1 MQITGQNLEVLRV
14 ALERAL
20 ADLHTERQHVNPS
33 ENWAL
38 IVLRE
43 ERISYQNML
52 VRVRSAIDRESK

>member
-1 MQITGQNLEVLRV
+1 MQINGKNLEVLRV

-20 ADLHTERQHVNPS
+20 ADIHTERQHVNPS

-43 ERISYQNML
+43 ERITYQNL
-52 VRVRSAIDRESK
+52 LIRVRAAIERGSK